1 MYPQYR
7 SRFQNPPIFARMP
20 QVSTSAPCLK
30 VYLPYLAANVAQI
43 ALPNSITTKP
53 KPPSELKYCE
63 LKYSQTMWNARFK
76 IIQLAWSPASK
87 QSALKYQI
95 TLPSNGMWKRRN
107 DQLGFKTL
115 DKNKRGEI

>member
-53 KPPSELKYCE
+53 KSPSK

-76 IIQLAWSPASK
+76 IIQLGWSPASK
-87 QSALKYQI
+87 QSVHYHQK
-95 TLPSNGMWKRRN
+95 GCGK
-107 DQLGFKTL
+107 
-115 DKNKRGEI
+115 GETTN